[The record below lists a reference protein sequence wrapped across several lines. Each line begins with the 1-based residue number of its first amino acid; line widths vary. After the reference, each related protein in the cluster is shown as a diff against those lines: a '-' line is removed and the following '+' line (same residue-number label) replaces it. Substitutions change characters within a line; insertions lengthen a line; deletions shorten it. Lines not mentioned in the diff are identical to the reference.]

1 MQFSC
6 TLWANCTNRSDF
18 WGPGALGITHNAPI
32 PCAGPRLRQGARL
45 THFNSLQAARASC
58 VYADTKHTR
67 ELERQRSSR
76 VIVLTTHHPPGPLRI
91 RKGRV
96 AAVLPPRCP
105 HARPESRRPP
115 ALCSEPT
122 KRCRD
127 TKRVGPNPQ
136 RASGSHWLSRMGWH
150 RKRASP
156 GESSLVAARDSTLMR
171 GAPRST
177 PSRTRARTP
186 NRGRAK
192 AQFLRPNK
200 KSRRAEPR
208 PRFLT
213 LHTLL

>member
-1 MQFSC
+1 MQTSSTQESWRDRGVHESSC
-6 TLWANCTNRSDF
+6 SLPTIHPVPSPSEKAAWRQYCPRAAPTR
-18 WGPGALGITHNAPI
+18 ALS
-32 PCAGPRLRQGARL
+32 LDARL
-45 THFNSLQAARASC
+45 LYAR
-58 VYADTKHTR
+58 
-67 ELERQRSSR
+67 
-76 VIVLTTHHPPGPLRI
+76 
-91 RKGRV
+91 
-96 AAVLPPRCP
+96 
-105 HARPESRRPP
+105 SRRNGVG
-115 ALCSEPT
+115 SGE
-122 KRCRD
+122 RCRD

-136 RASGSHWLSRMGWH
+136 RASGSHWLSRMGWP

-208 PRFLT
+208 SQFLT